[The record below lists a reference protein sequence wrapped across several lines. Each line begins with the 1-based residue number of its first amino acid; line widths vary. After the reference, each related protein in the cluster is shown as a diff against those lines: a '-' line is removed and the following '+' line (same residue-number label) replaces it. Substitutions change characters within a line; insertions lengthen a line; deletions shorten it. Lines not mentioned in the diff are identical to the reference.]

1 MYFSVNLII
10 KCLKTQNNVLG
21 REQQTKKKTFYLG
34 NSVIVLTLDMSFDAA
49 ANNNCLLQL
58 NVPTRD
64 RAECRAEASTL
75 G

>member
-1 MYFSVNLII
+1 MFLAESNRW
-10 KCLKTQNNVLG
+10 KKNN
-21 REQQTKKKTFYLG
+21 FYLDS
-34 NSVIVLTLDMSFDAA
+34 SVIVLTRDMSFDAA

-75 G
+75 GW